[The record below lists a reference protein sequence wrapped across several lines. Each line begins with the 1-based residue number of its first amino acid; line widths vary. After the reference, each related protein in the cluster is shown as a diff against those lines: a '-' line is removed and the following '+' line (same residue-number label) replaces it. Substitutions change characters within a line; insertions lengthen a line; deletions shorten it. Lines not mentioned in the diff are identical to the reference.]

1 MQAVKNG
8 TGKTKFALNA
18 LADSYSTFKENVR
31 KLTTLAVSSMEED
44 SVPHAIKDMSS
55 TV

>member
-18 LADSYSTFKENVR
+18 LADSCSIFKEIVP
-31 KLTTLAVSSMEED
+31 KSTTPAVSIMEED
-44 SVPHAIKDMSS
+44 SVHHAIKDMLSM
-55 TV
+55 V